1 MAVADPNDVY
11 LLRPLNNSP
20 PSAEDKRHSAELEKF
35 LRDAGLYEPD
45 EDAYLRQ
52 EVLGLF
58 YELTQTWVK
67 GVCRKKNLNVEDARA
82 HVYTFGSYRLGVH
95 GPGADMDT
103 LVVGPRYVLRDSDF
117 FGSDKHCL
125 QYMLSQTPDITD
137 IQPVPDAFV
146 PMIGIKY
153 KGVQIDILYAS
164 LAMQTLPEQLDLSSH
179 AVLRGCDEPTV
190 RALNGCRVTD
200 TMLKLV
206 PRQDVFRTALRA
218 VKHWA
223 SLRGISSN
231 VTGYLG
237 GVNLAIM
244 VAKICQLYPRAE
256 ASTVLLKFFILLKA
270 WPWPRAIHLR
280 IPEEHSLGLPVWD
293 PRPGTRD
300 SLALMPVIT
309 PAYPA
314 MNSLYNVQRST
325 LEVMT
330 EEFAGA
336 ADVCTSFLHCPP
348 GKPIEWG
355 RLFTPVPFF
364 TQHSFYIQLEVSAD
378 SEGDLVLWDGWVSSR
393 IRRLVRNLEDH
404 VRIRP
409 YPKAQKPPPEL
420 LKVTAAKEPDTK
432 DALVDAKDAGKDA
445 DACAAGRPR
454 LCYYI
459 GIDKRAAAA
468 LTAQQ
473 LLPNGQVAQL
483 PPHAMTGPAGAPAG
497 KVDLKQPC
505 TIFVNEVTAWP
516 AKRPGMELRVNVLKR
531 AALPSWLPGVPQRPP
546 APALPAPPPAAVD
559 SKATKAATGVK
570 RAASGEP
577 SNDAASA
584 APAAAPLAQ
593 QPAKRARANQAA
605 TAATAVAPAKRAVAQ
620 DAGPEAAA
628 ATAGASQP
636 PPAKRAKAAQ
646 AAPRS
651 QTQSPA
657 LTPEPHS
664 GESAAAA
671 SAAPAQTQAGG
682 EPATAAPSSAGAV
695 SAGAGGESVAA
706 VASGSA
712 APSGGAV
719 SSGAAATDATAVA
732 GAGGGGEGLSQEAA
746 QQLAE
751 RASQA
756 DERAAVQESQ
766 LHNTGRDMGDWL
778 GVDHGVALTGV
789 QGSPSASS

>member
-11 LLRPLNNSP
+11 LLRPLNNSL
-20 PSAEDKRHSAELEKF
+20 PSAEDKRHSAELEQF

-117 FGSDKHCL
+117 FGSEKHCL
-125 QYMLSQTPDITD
+125 EYMLSQTPDITD

-164 LAMQTLPEQLDLSSH
+164 LAMQTLPEQLDLSNH

-206 PRQDVFRTALRA
+206 PRQEVFRTALRA

-330 EEFAGA
+330 EEFAAA

-348 GKPIEWG
+348 GKPIEWS

-404 VRIRP
+404 VRVR
-409 YPKAQKPPPEL
+409 
-420 LKVTAAKEPDTK
+420 
-432 DALVDAKDAGKDA
+432 
-445 DACAAGRPR
+445 
-454 LCYYI
+454 
-459 GIDKRAAAA
+459 
-468 LTAQQ
+468 
-473 LLPNGQVAQL
+473 
-483 PPHAMTGPAGAPAG
+483 
-497 KVDLKQPC
+497 
-505 TIFVNEVTAWP
+505 
-516 AKRPGMELRVNVLKR
+516 
-531 AALPSWLPGVPQRPP
+531 
-546 APALPAPPPAAVD
+546 
-559 SKATKAATGVK
+559 
-570 RAASGEP
+570 
-577 SNDAASA
+577 
-584 APAAAPLAQ
+584 
-593 QPAKRARANQAA
+593 
-605 TAATAVAPAKRAVAQ
+605 
-620 DAGPEAAA
+620 
-628 ATAGASQP
+628 
-636 PPAKRAKAAQ
+636 
-646 AAPRS
+646 
-651 QTQSPA
+651 
-657 LTPEPHS
+657 
-664 GESAAAA
+664 
-671 SAAPAQTQAGG
+671 
-682 EPATAAPSSAGAV
+682 
-695 SAGAGGESVAA
+695 
-706 VASGSA
+706 
-712 APSGGAV
+712 
-719 SSGAAATDATAVA
+719 
-732 GAGGGGEGLSQEAA
+732 
-746 QQLAE
+746 
-751 RASQA
+751 
-756 DERAAVQESQ
+756 
-766 LHNTGRDMGDWL
+766 
-778 GVDHGVALTGV
+778 
-789 QGSPSASS
+789 

>member
-20 PSAEDKRHSAELEKF
+20 PTAEDKRHSAELEKF

-117 FGSDKHCL
+117 FGSEKHCL

-153 KGVQIDILYAS
+153 KGVQIDVLYAA
-164 LAMQTLPEQLDLSSH
+164 LAMQTLPETLDLSNH

-223 SLRGISSN
+223 SLRGIASN

-336 ADVCTSFLHCPP
+336 ADICTSFLHCPP
-348 GKPIEWG
+348 NKPIEWS
-355 RLFTPVPFF
+355 RLFAPVPFF

-404 VRIRP
+404 VRVRP
-409 YPKAQKPPPEL
+409 YPKAQKPP
-420 LKVTAAKEPDTK
+420 AALAKQLSDGQ
-432 DALVDAKDAGKDA
+432 DAKAVLTDGEDAAAHKPQTEGDKDRTDGKDGGGAGKEGA
-445 DACAAGRPR
+445 EGAAAAAGGRPR

-483 PPHAMTGPAGAPAG
+483 PPHAQTGPAGAPAG

-505 TIFVNEVTAWP
+505 TIFVNEVTAWA
-516 AKRPGMELRVNVLKR
+516 AKRPGMELRVNVLKK
-531 AALPSWLPGVPQRPP
+531 AALPAWLPGVPQRPQQQQQP
-546 APALPAPPPAAVD
+546 AAADGKAAPAA
-559 SKATKAATGVK
+559 SGVK
-570 RAASGEP
+570 RAASEEP
-577 SNDAASA
+577 AQQQGPGAV
-584 APAAAPLAQ
+584 PAAAQ
-593 QPAKRARANQAA
+593 QPAKRSR
-605 TAATAVAPAKRAVAQ
+605 VAPQVRTERHRWIFEYL
-620 DAGPEAAA
+620 D
-628 ATAGASQP
+628 S
-636 PPAKRAKAAQ
+636 
-646 AAPRS
+646 
-651 QTQSPA
+651 
-657 LTPEPHS
+657 H
-664 GESAAAA
+664 
-671 SAAPAQTQAGG
+671 
-682 EPATAAPSSAGAV
+682 
-695 SAGAGGESVAA
+695 
-706 VASGSA
+706 
-712 APSGGAV
+712 
-719 SSGAAATDATAVA
+719 
-732 GAGGGGEGLSQEAA
+732 GGGERRVAT
-746 QQLAE
+746 
-751 RASQA
+751 
-756 DERAAVQESQ
+756 RAA
-766 LHNTGRDMGDWL
+766 G
-778 GVDHGVALTGV
+778 
-789 QGSPSASS
+789 